1 MSKKEYNPL
10 TDWEIPSIYDIIDR
24 MTLSFIF
31 PPEEK
36 KEVKKPRKMK
46 SKKAKVKK

>member
-31 PPEEK
+31 PPEK
-36 KEVKKPRKMK
+36 KKVKKPRKMK

>member
-1 MSKKEYNPL
+1 MSDKNNINN
-10 TDWEIPSIYDIIDR
+10 WELPSIYDIIDR

-31 PPEEK
+31 PPEK
-36 KEVKKPRKMK
+36 KEDKKPRKMK